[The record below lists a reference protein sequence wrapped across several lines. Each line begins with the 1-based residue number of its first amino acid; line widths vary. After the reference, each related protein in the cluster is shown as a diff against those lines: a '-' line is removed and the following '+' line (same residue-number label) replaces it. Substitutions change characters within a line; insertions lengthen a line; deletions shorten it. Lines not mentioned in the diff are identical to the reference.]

1 MTEEINNEVNDQRTM
16 KITDD
21 GDVVLQND
29 KKADEEIDAPEA
41 EGIEENMD
49 EAMHYPP
56 VDIYSL
62 IRSFIGI
69 LGSQTWQ
76 WLGLLKNPSTGELE
90 KDLQQARIA
99 IDTIAGLAKQ
109 LEGHLS
115 STEQREI
122 QNALSDLRMN
132 YVQQSA
138 KEQK

>member
-1 MTEEINNEVNDQRTM
+1 MTEEINNKVTDQRTM

-41 EGIEENMD
+41 EDIEEIMD
-49 EAMHYPP
+49 ENMHYPP

-90 KDLQQARIA
+90 TDLQQARIA
-99 IDTIAGLAKQ
+99 IDTIAGLVKQ
-109 LEGHLS
+109 IEGHLS
-115 STEQREI
+115 SAEQREI

-132 YVQQSA
+132 FVQQSA
-138 KEQK
+138 KTPK

>member
-1 MTEEINNEVNDQRTM
+1 MTQENSNEANDERTM

-21 GDVVLQND
+21 GDVVIQQE
-29 KKADEEIDAPEA
+29 KKADEGVDTSETDDA
-41 EGIEENMD
+41 EELMD

-90 KDLQQARIA
+90 TDLQQARIA
-99 IDTIAGLAKQ
+99 IDTIAALVKQ
-109 LEGHLS
+109 LEAHLS
-115 STEQREI
+115 SAEQREI

-132 YVQQSA
+132 FVQQSA
-138 KEQK
+138 KAPK

>member
-1 MTEEINNEVNDQRTM
+1 MTEEKSNEVSDDRTM
-16 KITDD
+16 KVTDE
-21 GDVVLQND
+21 GDVVIEPE
-29 KKADEEIDAPEA
+29 KKADEYVDTSEA
-41 EGIEENMD
+41 DYTEEAAD

-90 KDLQQARIA
+90 TDLQQARIA
-99 IDTIAGLAKQ
+99 IDTIAALVKQ

-115 STEQREI
+115 SAEQREI

-132 YVQQSA
+132 FVQQSA
-138 KEQK
+138 KTPK